1 MFLCIC
7 FGGLWSVQI
16 NKLNVGDD
24 FLRVCYGKDQRELRI
39 CELHNGELLVSNR
52 VRNRDIMVD
61 QVSLF
66 KDLLDVVV
74 ETLDVEQADVFFR
87 YNSALS
93 CPKISYGKSVLDVL
107 SSYFSSFSYL
117 STKQSGPLNCICS
130 LVCRHFEFLVQD
142 FDLEFQQVQNA
153 FYSIYRNPLNY
164 VVLDKR
170 VRDEGVCSNE
180 WGVFALQGPH
190 RRIEGCYGGANFM
203 SERGSSEGNWNE
215 GDVCSDEEE
224 VFNFVSQGSKR
235 VRTEEYCGTA
245 DCFNEEL

>member
-16 NKLNVGDD
+16 NKPNVGDD
-24 FLRVCYGKDQRELRI
+24 FLRVCYGKDRRELRI
-39 CELHNGELLVSNR
+39 CELHNGELSVSNR
-52 VRNRDIMVD
+52 VRNRDIMGD

-74 ETLDVEQADVFFR
+74 EKLDVEQADVFFR
-87 YNSALS
+87 YDSALS
-93 CPKISYGKSVLDVL
+93 CPKISYEKSVVDVL
-107 SSYFSSFSYL
+107 LSYFSSFSYL

-130 LVCRHFEFLVQD
+130 WFCRRFEFLVQD

-180 WGVFALQGPH
+180 WGVFALQGP
-190 RRIEGCYGGANFM
+190 RIRTEGYYSGVDFT
-203 SERGSSEGNWNE
+203 SECVRSEGDWNE
-215 GDVCSDEEE
+215 GDVCSEEQE
-224 VFNFVSQGSKR
+224 VFNFASQGFKR
-235 VRTEEYCGTA
+235 IRTEGSCGT
-245 DCFNEEL
+245 DGCFNEE